1 MTMSVSASPP
11 LLFRGSVTRQ
21 GMPACGD
28 APAGSCSSTPFSEM
42 SMTWQRS
49 SACVV
54 ISSAP
59 EAKATRA
66 N

>member
-1 MTMSVSASPP
+1 
-11 LLFRGSVTRQ
+11 
-21 GMPACGD
+21 MPACGAD
-28 APAGSCSSTPFSEM
+28 PVGSCSSTPFSEM

-59 EAKATRA
+59 AAKATRA
-66 N
+66 NWRRSVLMMLSRWLTEVGSVRS